1 MATIKKWYHSTEIQ
15 EYMMYILVILLS
27 AVLLINPISFP
38 LKITDE
44 TVDFIAAIENVP
56 DGGIMLWDESS
67 GVTGYYTHG
76 QISLYRLFFDQAKER
91 GVKIIFISTC
101 VDGPMAGAMINK
113 QLEIQDTTGLTYG
126 VDYVN
131 LYWQPGFEIVLAAI
145 AKDIRTVTNVD
156 AYGTLVSELPL
167 MQDIETEDI
176 DLFAYSCGV
185 SCDPWMRQWV
195 PLGKP
200 IIMQGGY
207 SLIAQAMGYIT
218 SGAIDAYLNGGMG
231 YVEMERV
238 TGYLSMRSMLFEATN
253 IMGPFSILLVILCNV
268 WHVVRR
274 RSEKE

>member
-1 MATIKKWYHSTEIQ
+1 MATTKKWYQSTEIQ
-15 EYMMYILVILLS
+15 EYGMYILVILLS
-27 AVLLINPISFP
+27 AVLLIHPISFP

-44 TVDFIAAIENVP
+44 TIEFIAAIENVP
-56 DGGIMLWDESS
+56 DGGIILWDEAY
-67 GVTGYYTHG
+67 GITGYYTHS

-91 GVKIIFISTC
+91 GVKLIFISTC
-101 VDGPMAGAMINK
+101 VDGPTRGAMINK

-131 LYWQPGFEIVLAAI
+131 LYWQPGFEIALAAI
-145 AKDIRTVTNVD
+145 AEDIKTVTNVD
-156 AYGTLVSELPL
+156 AYGTPMSELPL
-167 MQDIETEDI
+167 MQNIKTEDI

-218 SGAIDAYLNGGMG
+218 SGSIDAYLNGGMG

-268 WHVVRR
+268 WHVFRR
-274 RSEKE
+274 DKKE